1 MPHLFLPRTSVWANQ
16 ATAYTATHLARATP
30 MKTAWGWSAKLTR
43 TIVHPE
49 PAKCTR
55 VVSLRPSTITSDVS
69 SRQTK
74 NLEGL
79 RNPASP
85 PQGGGVSSAPFK
97 CPDSAHYACPR
108 KRARGRDHRQRRPSS
123 GACRVPPP
131 HRHARG
137 RRLRRDARERCPA
150 SCGGR
155 PRGASTRLSTQRRR
169 SLPVA
174 AAALAATERRVRA
187 SRFAGI
193 KPRREARSG
202 GQRRSSEPER
212 DVPGRCANALIQ
224 DGGTSTPGFASV
236 A

>member
-131 HRHARG
+131 HRHAR
-137 RRLRRDARERCPA
+137 PA
-150 SCGGR
+150 EAGLGEEGMSGLAGR
-155 PRGASTRLSTQRRR
+155 PEMQETRAEICERWPAIPLLQMPLPRTPTASPPPCSW
-169 SLPVA
+169 
-174 AAALAATERRVRA
+174 
-187 SRFAGI
+187 
-193 KPRREARSG
+193 
-202 GQRRSSEPER
+202 R
-212 DVPGRCANALIQ
+212 D
-224 DGGTSTPGFASV
+224 
-236 A
+236 